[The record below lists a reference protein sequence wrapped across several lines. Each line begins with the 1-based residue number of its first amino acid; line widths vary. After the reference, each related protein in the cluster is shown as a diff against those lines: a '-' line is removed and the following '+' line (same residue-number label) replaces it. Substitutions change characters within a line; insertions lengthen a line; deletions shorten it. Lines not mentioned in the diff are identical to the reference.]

1 MGTVILES
9 GHRLPTLSRHA
20 EFLRATMPA
29 AWLLAALAA
38 IMLPAA
44 ASAAPVLLYA
54 DADATI
60 QGLNYNVDG
69 EGVPTGSI
77 TDNSNNNYGGGV
89 TFSARFSP
97 GTSGQHRYEKS
108 YVRFAEGGI
117 VFASTADAVL
127 EFHYAR
133 AGSPTFEL
141 FGLSD
146 ASLVVGSYG
155 TGRLG
160 EDWPETGTGS
170 ITWNNAPGNNGVP
183 TSGSDA
189 NAFDANAVF
198 LYEFTTNG
206 EQYVVTNDT
215 QAKTDALVD
224 FLREDTNGLV
234 TFMIRAKSEAT
245 LQARFWSKEQS
256 GGSFAPRL
264 EVLPAVSA
272 TFSGTGSIDTLGS
285 PGWDSS
291 RLPDFPAD
299 VGTIGDG
306 AVCLVPRAFKDWA
319 GQLNVAADGILRLN
333 EADTTY
339 SLTSRLQGGA
349 LEVASGST
357 GYFRYTGTLALDDVA
372 GNEIRVGNTA
382 AQSLDFRA
390 GSTITGL
397 GGFTKTGPGTL
408 VLAGTNTY
416 EGTTRIDAGTLQVGD
431 GGTTGTLGTGPVVN
445 NTALVFDRSGAL
457 TVSGA
462 ISGPGTIVQRGE
474 GTVTLAGPNTHTGP
488 IHVKA
493 GVLDVAH
500 ASALGAGDVL
510 IDGGALRH
518 SVSAE
523 VSNRVVLDVADG
535 LAAWWQFDGTAQ
547 DASGNAKH
555 GTVNGATWTEDR
567 FGRLNQALSFDGRTN
582 NVTTTLADT
591 FTGEFTISAWV
602 QRTDGLS
609 NYHQRLLGFRSFGKG
624 IDFDASGNIFA
635 EVAIDGTRTG
645 TTRTSLNTV
654 LPQDEWVHLTMV
666 VSRPES
672 YMRLYADGVLV
683 AGRSLPAGGLNQ
695 YSSFLIGHN
704 APGSASD
711 FVQHLI
717 DDVRVYDRALS
728 LDEIAQIGG
737 TFVAGIDVDD
747 GVEVT
752 YTNGVIGIG
761 GLEKLGQGTLTL
773 AGENTYTGGTTVA
786 AGTLHVTGSLALNG
800 SAHVQVAAAGDAFG
814 TNDPTILRR
823 VAANGSFAGLGSQIV
838 DPDTL
843 ATTADLL
850 AGVNNQGGPLD
861 VGMAWRT
868 ASPAETAAL
877 PPLSNL
883 ISDVLQLSGMDGD
896 DSGRTDPFV
905 LQMSYDASLVQPYH
919 DSVFLAWLDG
929 DWINAV
935 YGNSG
940 MGESAVADYAGSWTD
955 FAGEHGSDLSALL
968 GSWGV
973 DTANH
978 AAWAVLNHNSQFAV
992 LAVPEPGTLLMA
1004 CLGLLVMLA
1013 GGRRRKR

>member
-9 GHRLPTLSRHA
+9 SHGLPGLSRHA
-20 EFLRATMPA
+20 EPLQATMFV
-29 AWLLAALAA
+29 AWFLTTLIFVLL
-38 IMLPAA
+38 PVA
-44 ASAAPVLLYA
+44 ASAAPVMLYA
-54 DADATI
+54 DADTTI
-60 QGLNYNVDG
+60 QGLDYDIVDG
-69 EGVPTGSI
+69 EPGPI
-77 TDNSNNNYGGGV
+77 TDNSDRNYGGGT
-89 TFSARFSP
+89 TFSVRFSP
-97 GTSGQHRYEKS
+97 GSSNQHRYEKG
-108 YVRFAEGGI
+108 YVRFAEDGV
-117 VFASTADAVL
+117 VFASTADAAL
-127 EFHYAR
+127 EFYYQRDRVA
-133 AGSPTFEL
+133 TFEL
-141 FGLSD
+141 FGLKD
-146 ASLVVGSYG
+146 ASLVPGGYG
-155 TGRLG
+155 ASRLG

-170 ITWNNAPGNNGVP
+170 ITWNNAPGNDGVP
-183 TSGSDA
+183 TSGSGA
-189 NAFDANAVF
+189 NAFDGNAVL
-198 LYEFTTNG
+198 LYEFTTPAELG
-206 EQYVVTNDT
+206 YVLTNDSP
-215 QAKTDALVD
+215 AKTAALLD
-224 FLREDTNGLV
+224 FLQSDTGGLV
-234 TFMIRAKSEAT
+234 TFMVRAKSAGT
-245 LQARFWSKEQS
+245 LQGRFYTKEHS
-256 GGSFAPRL
+256 DGSFVPRL

-272 TFSGTGSIDTLGS
+272 VFSGTGNIDVIGS
-285 PGWDSS
+285 PGWDST
-291 RLPDFPAD
+291 RLPDLAAD

-306 AVCLVPRAFKDWA
+306 AVCLVPRASNEWA
-319 GQLNVAADGILRLN
+319 GQLHIAAGGILRLN

-339 SLTSRLQGGA
+339 SLTSRLQGGT

-357 GYFRYTGTLALDDVA
+357 GYFRYTGTLTLDDVA

-390 GSTITGL
+390 TSTITGP

-408 VLAGTNTY
+408 VLAGANTY

-431 GGTTGTLGTGPVVN
+431 GGTTGTLGTGPMVN

-474 GTVTLAGPNTHTGP
+474 GTATLAGPNTHTGTM
-488 IHVKA
+488 HVKA
-493 GVLDVAH
+493 GTLEAAH
-500 ASALGAGDVL
+500 AGALGAGDVVL
-510 IDGGALRH
+510 ERGVLRH

-523 VSNRVVLDVADG
+523 VSNRVVLDIADG

-567 FGRLNQALSFDGRTN
+567 FGRPDQALCFDGRTN
-582 NVTTTLADT
+582 NVTTTLGDT
-591 FTGEFTISAWV
+591 FTEEFTIAGWV
-602 QRTDGLS
+602 QRTEGLS
-609 NYHQRLLGFRSFGKG
+609 RYHARLLGFRSFGKG

-635 EVAIDGTRTG
+635 EVAVAGTRTG
-645 TTRTSLNTV
+645 TSRTPLGTV
-654 LPQDEWVHLTMV
+654 LPLDEWVHLTMV

-683 AGRSLPAGGLNQ
+683 AGRSLPAGSLNQ

-704 APGSASD
+704 APGSVSD

-717 DDVRVYDRALS
+717 DDVRVYGRALS
-728 LDEIAQIGG
+728 LDEIGQIGG
-737 TFVAGIDVDD
+737 TIVAGIEVDD

-752 YTNGVIGIG
+752 YASGVIGAG

-773 AGENTYTGGTTVA
+773 AGVNTYTGGTTVA
-786 AGTLHVTGSLALNG
+786 AGTLHVTGSLALSG
-800 SAHVQVAAAGDAFG
+800 SAHVRMASAGDAFG

-823 VAANGSFAGLGSQIV
+823 IAAGGPVAGLGSQIV
-838 DPDTL
+838 GPDTV

-850 AGVNNQGGPLD
+850 AGVNNHGGPLD

-868 ASPAETAAL
+868 VSPAETAAV

-919 DSVFLAWLDG
+919 DPVFLAWLDDG
-929 DWINAV
+929 NWINAV

-940 MGESAVADYAGSWTD
+940 PGESAVANYAGSWTD
-955 FAGEHGSDLSALL
+955 FAGDHGSDLSALL

-973 DTANH
+973 DAANH
-978 AAWAVLNHNSQFAV
+978 AAWAVLNHNSQFTV
-992 LAVPEPGTLLMA
+992 LAIPEPGTLLLA

-1013 GGRRRKR
+1013 GDRRRKR